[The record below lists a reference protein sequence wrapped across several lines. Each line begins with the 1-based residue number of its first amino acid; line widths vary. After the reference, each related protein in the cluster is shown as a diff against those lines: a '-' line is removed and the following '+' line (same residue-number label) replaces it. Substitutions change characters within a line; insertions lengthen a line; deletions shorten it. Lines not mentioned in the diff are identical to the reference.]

1 MLARRFSHPLGE
13 MSGRVGGW
21 QPVGY
26 KPPRRT
32 DPFFWRSKAPP
43 SPAPWGSTIGGPFL
57 KGGCLSAPLPR
68 ECGAEGC
75 RKMGGGPP
83 VQPTGLKQHAS
94 KCSRNRLSIGFCH
107 TCDFKDETSNCPC
120 KNCETPKS
128 GCLGYAIQAGR
139 FVVALLG
146 LVVQGTPPGL
156 PAFTVGEGCFPWH
169 PQCPSISPFLQGNA
183 ALGSW
188 AAVKL

>member
-32 DPFFWRSKAPP
+32 DPVFWRSKAPP

-75 RKMGGGPP
+75 RKMGGGDPLCRWHRR
-83 VQPTGLKQHAS
+83 VAS
-94 KCSRNRLSIGFCH
+94 G
-107 TCDFKDETSNCPC
+107 
-120 KNCETPKS
+120 
-128 GCLGYAIQAGR
+128 
-139 FVVALLG
+139 
-146 LVVQGTPPGL
+146 
-156 PAFTVGEGCFPWH
+156 W
-169 PQCPSISPFLQGNA
+169 
-183 ALGSW
+183 
-188 AAVKL
+188 